1 MLRNVAS
8 VARNG
13 LRVLGAP
20 VNPTSLVA
28 SAEEHLRGR
37 GRREWWY
44 GEGAWFLG
52 TRLRSGVGQNVEEGR
67 CLGQKMAPAK
77 EQRL

>member
-1 MLRNVAS
+1 MSGNLEPGKESGSILKAGAWRVLRNVAS

-28 SAEEHLRGR
+28 SAEEHLRGSGQR
-37 GRREWWY
+37 A
-44 GEGAWFLG
+44 EGVVVWGGCLV
-52 TRLRSGVGQNVEEGR
+52 SGN
-67 CLGQKMAPAK
+67 
-77 EQRL
+77 